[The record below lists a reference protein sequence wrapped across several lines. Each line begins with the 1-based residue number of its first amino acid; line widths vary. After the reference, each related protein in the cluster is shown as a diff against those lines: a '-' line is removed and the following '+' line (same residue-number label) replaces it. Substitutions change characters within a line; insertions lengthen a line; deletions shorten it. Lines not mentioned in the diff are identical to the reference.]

1 VESESTRLLRQ
12 WWNEPGDYSWVA
24 EFLGPRGYLAGA
36 RVLIGTGG
44 ILMGLSLLCLMAEH
58 LVEPA
63 VVSHAVVVVMAV
75 AAFAWAAYWWFLP
88 WPPAAVSMILFAV
101 TDVGIAVATAVH
113 ANPLGAL
120 STTPLFAMTGAF
132 IVFFFGPRVNA
143 VHVVFATATIV
154 ATSVWLA
161 LSDQVDAVPVAI
173 SKAIIS
179 LTVTVGIFPFLQFG
193 FWLVRNNSVE
203 SLTDPLTDL
212 ANRRGLTNYLS
223 RKSGRLT
230 SSPDPLC
237 AFVIDLDG
245 FKQINDVHGHK
256 VGDAV
261 ITRTA
266 DRIRVAVGP
275 SAFVARTGGEEFVV
289 VDLLTLQAATGVAED
304 IRAAIEALDA
314 PKATASVGVAVG
326 NVDDVAEFDAIYAC
340 ADEAMYA
347 AKRGGGNRIALG
359 GTVAPAPADGQL
371 DISLRPT
378 ELGFSGP

>member
-12 WWNEPGDYSWVA
+12 WWDEPGDYNWVV
-24 EFLGPRGYLAGA
+24 EFLGPRGYLAGL
-36 RVLIGTGG
+36 RVIIGTGG
-44 ILMGLSLLCLMAEH
+44 ILMGLSLLCLMFEH

-88 WPPAAVSMILFAV
+88 WPSAAVSMILFAV
-101 TDVGIAVATAVH
+101 TDVGIAVATAMH

-143 VHVVFATATIV
+143 VHVVFATVTIV
-154 ATSVWLA
+154 ATAVWLA
-161 LSDQVDAVPVAI
+161 VSGQPDAVPVAI
-173 SKAIIS
+173 SKAIIA
-179 LTVTVGIFPFLQFG
+179 LTVTVSIFPFVQFG

-223 RKSGRLT
+223 RKSGKLT

-256 VGDAV
+256 AGDAV

-289 VDLLTLQAATGVAED
+289 VDLMRLQAAAVVAER
-304 IRAAIEALDA
+304 IRVAVEALDA
-314 PKATASVGVAVG
+314 PKATASIGVAVG
-326 NVDDVAEFDAIYAC
+326 DIDDVEEFDAIHAC

-347 AKRGGGNRIALG
+347 AKRSGGNRIALG
-359 GTVAPAPADGQL
+359 GNVHASPSGDQAD
-371 DISLRPT
+371 ITLRPT
-378 ELGFSGP
+378 ELDFSGP

>member
-1 VESESTRLLRQ
+1 MESESTRLLRQ

-161 LSDQVDAVPVAI
+161 LSDQVGLAGFLSGVIAPSRDMMVREAAPAGAAGRAFGIVSTGFNI
-173 SKAIIS
+173 GGIIS
-179 LTVTVGIFPFLQFG
+179 PLLFGWIMDQNMTHWVFGASAIFMVLTVVLGLI
-193 FWLVRNNSVE
+193 
-203 SLTDPLTDL
+203 TDRPRQSPAGATL
-212 ANRRGLTNYLS
+212 AHS
-223 RKSGRLT
+223 
-230 SSPDPLC
+230 
-237 AFVIDLDG
+237 
-245 FKQINDVHGHK
+245 
-256 VGDAV
+256 
-261 ITRTA
+261 
-266 DRIRVAVGP
+266 
-275 SAFVARTGGEEFVV
+275 
-289 VDLLTLQAATGVAED
+289 
-304 IRAAIEALDA
+304 
-314 PKATASVGVAVG
+314 
-326 NVDDVAEFDAIYAC
+326 
-340 ADEAMYA
+340 
-347 AKRGGGNRIALG
+347 
-359 GTVAPAPADGQL
+359 
-371 DISLRPT
+371 
-378 ELGFSGP
+378 

>member
-1 VESESTRLLRQ
+1 MRSRAVSLPFSCTLSTAASPTGCKVSSLRLRSSASLPAVVWMSISCSACASTEVSEVMAIDLSGPLNYDPHPAHARCPACPADRTFVPPAPAKVIFVTCRLVPTGSGSGGTSVESESTRLLRQ

-154 ATSVWLA
+154 ATAVWLA
-161 LSDQVDAVPVAI
+161 LSDQ
-173 SKAIIS
+173 
-179 LTVTVGIFPFLQFG
+179 
-193 FWLVRNNSVE
+193 
-203 SLTDPLTDL
+203 
-212 ANRRGLTNYLS
+212 
-223 RKSGRLT
+223 
-230 SSPDPLC
+230 
-237 AFVIDLDG
+237 
-245 FKQINDVHGHK
+245 
-256 VGDAV
+256 
-261 ITRTA
+261 
-266 DRIRVAVGP
+266 
-275 SAFVARTGGEEFVV
+275 
-289 VDLLTLQAATGVAED
+289 
-304 IRAAIEALDA
+304 
-314 PKATASVGVAVG
+314 
-326 NVDDVAEFDAIYAC
+326 
-340 ADEAMYA
+340 
-347 AKRGGGNRIALG
+347 
-359 GTVAPAPADGQL
+359 
-371 DISLRPT
+371 
-378 ELGFSGP
+378 